1 MVRISLKLKQIPRL
15 YTEFDENLDMPE
27 ASSRSEL
34 VLYLDHK
41 NEFELFVLNNIISDI
56 DLIVNTT
63 SLGMKDNHNIEID
76 FDKSK
81 TNLHVYDLI
90 YNPQQTKLLI
100 DAEMS
105 GCTYQ
110 NGLDILVHQAAE
122 SFFIW
127 HGIYP
132 TINEEIFSIIRELK

>member
-1 MVRISLKLKQIPRL
+1 MESNITVINRTAEKVELISKDLDIPLKIKSYKEI
-15 YTEFDENLDMPE
+15 
-27 ASSRSEL
+27 
-34 VLYLDHK
+34 
-41 NEFELFVLNNIISDI
+41 NNIISDI

-81 TNLHVYDLI
+81 ANLHVYDLI

-110 NGLDILVHQAAE
+110 NGLDMLVHQAAE